1 MIDPQS
7 VLDAIKDYG
16 AAIISTVSVGGIA
29 TATAIIVKIK
39 KVFDDTKS
47 AMNKALAKKDEA
59 LAESTNQINGVIE
72 QNKALLNKIDVL
84 TNDVYKLEGEIKSV
98 KGNKKD

>member
-1 MIDPQS
+1 
-7 VLDAIKDYG
+7 
-16 AAIISTVSVGGIA
+16 
-29 TATAIIVKIK
+29 
-39 KVFDDTKS
+39 
-47 AMNKALAKKDEA
+47 MNKALAKKDEA

-98 KGNKKD
+98 KGNRKD